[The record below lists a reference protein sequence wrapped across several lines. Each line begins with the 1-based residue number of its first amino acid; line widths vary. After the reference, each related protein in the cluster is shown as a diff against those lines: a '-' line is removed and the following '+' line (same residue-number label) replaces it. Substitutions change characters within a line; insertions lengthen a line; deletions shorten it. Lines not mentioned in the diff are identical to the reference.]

1 MIYNTS
7 IQEVNHTM
15 KKRFLRI
22 ISVVLC
28 FTLLFTGSMLGS
40 NAAQTQEES
49 SVGTAIEKGFYNTL
63 NVIVEELVKTICTIY
78 LDPNDW
84 EHIDNYD
91 SEEIGFLPGRD
102 TYRTEAAQD
111 AVWKLGYAK
120 KSIVPDDIDS
130 GKYNLGRDLLNK
142 YAKGV
147 YDDQCIRVSAID
159 DNSGEGI
166 IILGAVDSLGVTSTD
181 TRAMRKAILEY
192 CESKNIKVASINI
205 SATHAHS
212 ALDTQGVSTEFF
224 TKLLAAFWMNLLG
237 LDITIPGLET
247 AEAFKQHFV
256 DTSIEAIK
264 EAIDGMEEGNLYF
277 APIDMSEFFKDK
289 RGLISK
295 EDLPDT
301 ASFCFIPASGNAPT
315 YISDITCHAT
325 SFSAS
330 NELVGSDYIYYI
342 DKYIKETNGGN
353 FIMVPGAV
361 GQVSRDIDVD
371 TTGMT
376 EYEEKGADAKYL
388 GTELGKLIIAA
399 DYANELEPI
408 INVKH
413 RELFITPEN
422 SILTLACEIG
432 LVNNK
437 VYYTGTGFGREYC
450 MATEM
455 GYLEFG
461 NEVALALFPAE
472 LYPEVFWDDEITD
485 GTNWDG
491 TQWPYDSLA
500 TAVEGV
506 DTYAVSLTNDAIGY
520 VLTDNNFA
528 FMGHIIGEEIADETL
543 SVGKHTG
550 SYLVTEYLELIGSLK

>member
-1 MIYNTS
+1 
-7 IQEVNHTM
+7 M
-15 KKRFLRI
+15 KKRILRFVSI
-22 ISVVLC
+22 TMCVVM
-28 FTLLFTGSMLGS
+28 LFTGSMLGT
-40 NAAQTQEES
+40 NAAQPQEVNTQ
-49 SVGTAIEKGFYNTL
+49 AITDTVMKGLYNTL
-63 NVIVEELVKTICTIY
+63 NVVVEGLVKTICTIY

-84 EHIDNYD
+84 QHFDNYD
-91 SEEIGFLPGRD
+91 ADEIGFMPGRE
-102 TYRTEAAQD
+102 TYRTEAAEG

-120 KSIVPDDIDS
+120 KSIVPEDIDS

-142 YAKGV
+142 YAEGV
-147 YDDQCIRVSAID
+147 YDDQCIRVTVLD
-159 DNSGEGI
+159 DNSGEGAVV
-166 IILGAVDSLGVTSTD
+166 LAAVDALGVTSTD
-181 TRAMRKAILEY
+181 TRSIRKAILEY
-192 CESKNIKVASINI
+192 CKENDIKVASINI

-237 LDITIPGLET
+237 LDNMTIPGLET
-247 AEAFKQHFV
+247 AESFKQHFI
-256 DTSIEAIK
+256 DTSIDAIK
-264 EAIDGMEEGNLYF
+264 EALGNMEEGKLYF
-277 APIDMSEFFKDK
+277 TEIDMSEYFKDK

-295 EDLPDT
+295 EDLPET
-301 ASFCFIPASGNAPT
+301 ASFCFVPASGNAPT

-325 SFSAS
+325 SFSAG
-330 NELVGSDYIYYI
+330 NGLVGSDYIYYI
-342 DKYIKETNGGN
+342 DEYIKQTNGGN
-353 FIMVPGAV
+353 FIMIPGAV

-376 EYEEKGADAKYL
+376 EYEEKGAQARYL
-388 GTELGKLIIAA
+388 GTELGKMIIAA
-399 DYANELEPI
+399 DYATELEPI

-413 RELFITPEN
+413 RELFVTPEN

-437 VYYTGTGFGREYC
+437 IFYTGSGFGRTYC

-461 NEVALALFPAE
+461 NKIGLALFPGE
-472 LYPEVFWDDEITD
+472 LYPEVFWDDEIT
-485 GTNWDG
+485 GGANWDG
-491 TQWPYDSLA
+491 TEWQYDSLS

-506 DTYAVSLTNDAIGY
+506 KTYAVSLTNDAIGY

-528 FMGHIIGEEIADETL
+528 FMGHIIGEGIADETL

-550 SYLVTEYLELIGSLK
+550 SYLVTEYYALLESLK

>member
-1 MIYNTS
+1 
-7 IQEVNHTM
+7 M
-15 KKRFLRI
+15 KKKVLRI
-22 ISVVLC
+22 ISLALC
-28 FTLLFTGSMLGS
+28 FAIMFTGSTLGS
-40 NAAQTQEES
+40 GAAQPQEES
-49 SVGTAIEKGFYNTL
+49 AIGTTVMKGLYNTL
-63 NVIVEELVKTICTIY
+63 NVIVEGLVKTICSIH

-84 EHIDNYD
+84 EPIENYD
-91 SEEIGFLPGRD
+91 AKEIGFLPGRE
-102 TYRTEAAQD
+102 TYLTEPAQD

-130 GKYNLGRDLLNK
+130 GKYNIGRDLLNK

-147 YDDQCIRVSAID
+147 YDDQCIRVTAID

-166 IILGAVDSLGVTSTD
+166 VVLGAIDSLGVTSTD

-192 CESKNIKVASINI
+192 CESKGIKVASINI

-224 TKLLAAFWMNLLG
+224 KKFLAAFWINLFG
-237 LDITIPGLET
+237 LDVTIPGLET
-247 AEAFKQHFV
+247 AEAFKQHFI

-264 EAIDGMEEGNLYF
+264 EAINGMEEGKLYF
-277 APIDMSEFFKDK
+277 TPIDMSEFFKDK
-289 RGLISK
+289 RGLIAK

-342 DKYIKETNGGN
+342 DQYIKSANGGN
-353 FIMVPGAV
+353 FVMVPGAV
-361 GQVSRDIDVD
+361 GQISRDIDVD

-376 EYEEKGADAKYL
+376 EHEEMGADAKYL
-388 GTELGKLIIAA
+388 GTELGKLIVSA
-399 DYANELEPI
+399 DYSTELEPV

-437 VYYTGTGFGREYC
+437 IFYTGSGFSREYC

-461 NEVALALFPAE
+461 NKIALALFPAE
-472 LYPEVFWDDEITD
+472 LYPEVFWDDEITN

-491 TQWPYDSLA
+491 TEWPYDSLA
-500 TAVEGV
+500 TSVEGV
-506 DTYAVSLTNDAIGY
+506 DTYVVSLTNDAIGY

-550 SYLVTEYLELIGSLK
+550 SYLVTEYYTLLDSLK

>member
-1 MIYNTS
+1 
-7 IQEVNHTM
+7 M
-15 KKRFLRI
+15 KKRVIRFVSLVMC
-22 ISVVLC
+22 VVM
-28 FTLLFTGSMLGS
+28 LFTGSMLGT
-40 NAAQTQEES
+40 NAAQPQEE
-49 SVGTAIEKGFYNTL
+49 TAVADVVMKGLYNAL
-63 NVIVEELVKTICTIY
+63 NVVVEGLVKTICTIY

-84 EHIDNYD
+84 QHLDDYNAD
-91 SEEIGFLPGRD
+91 EIGFMPGRE
-102 TYRTEAAQD
+102 TYQTEAAEN

-120 KSIVPDDIDS
+120 KSIVPEDIDS

-142 YAKGV
+142 YAEGV
-147 YDDQCIRVSAID
+147 YDDQCIRVTVLD
-159 DNSGEGI
+159 DNSGEGAVV
-166 IILGAVDSLGVTSTD
+166 LAAVDALGVTSTD
-181 TRAMRKAILEY
+181 TRSIRKAILEY
-192 CESKNIKVASINI
+192 CEKNDIKVASINV

-237 LDITIPGLET
+237 LDNMTIPGLET
-247 AEAFKQHFV
+247 AEAFKQHFI
-256 DTSIEAIK
+256 DTSVEAIK
-264 EAIDGMEEGNLYF
+264 EALGNMEEGKLYF
-277 APIDMSEFFKDK
+277 TEIDMSEYFKDK
-289 RGLISK
+289 RELISK
-295 EDLPDT
+295 EDLPET
-301 ASFCFIPASGNAPT
+301 ASFCFVPASGNAPT

-330 NELVGSDYIYYI
+330 NGLVGSDYIYYI
-342 DKYIKETNGGN
+342 DEYIKQANGGN
-353 FIMVPGAV
+353 FIMIPGAV
-361 GQVSRDIDVD
+361 GQVSRDIEVD

-376 EYEEKGADAKYL
+376 EYEEKGADARYL
-388 GTELGKLIIAA
+388 GKHLGEMIVEA
-399 DYANELEPI
+399 DYATELEPI

-437 VYYTGTGFGREYC
+437 IFYTGSGFGRTYC

-461 NEVALALFPAE
+461 NEIGLALFPAE
-472 LYPEVFWDDEITD
+472 LYPEVFWDDEIT
-485 GTNWDG
+485 GGANWDG
-491 TQWPYDSLA
+491 TEWPYDSLA

-506 DTYAVSLTNDAIGY
+506 KTYAVSLTNDAIGY

-550 SYLVTEYLELIGSLK
+550 SYLVTEYYALLDSLK

>member
-1 MIYNTS
+1 
-7 IQEVNHTM
+7 M
-15 KKRFLRI
+15 KKRVIRFVSLVMC
-22 ISVVLC
+22 VVM
-28 FTLLFTGSMLGS
+28 LFTGSMLGT
-40 NAAQTQEES
+40 NAAQPQEE
-49 SVGTAIEKGFYNTL
+49 TAVADVVMKGLYNAL
-63 NVIVEELVKTICTIY
+63 NVVVEGLVKTICTIY

-84 EHIDNYD
+84 QHLDDYNAD
-91 SEEIGFLPGRD
+91 EIGFMPGRE
-102 TYRTEAAQD
+102 TYQTEAAEN

-120 KSIVPDDIDS
+120 KSIVPEDIDS

-142 YAKGV
+142 YAEGV
-147 YDDQCIRVSAID
+147 YDDQCIRVTVLD
-159 DNSGEGI
+159 DNSGEGAVV
-166 IILGAVDSLGVTSTD
+166 LAAVDALGVTSTD
-181 TRAMRKAILEY
+181 TRSIRKAILEY
-192 CESKNIKVASINI
+192 CEKNDIKVASINV

-237 LDITIPGLET
+237 LDNMTIPGLET
-247 AEAFKQHFV
+247 AEAFKQHFI
-256 DTSIEAIK
+256 DTSVEAIK
-264 EAIDGMEEGNLYF
+264 EALGNMEEGKLYF
-277 APIDMSEFFKDK
+277 TEIDMSEYFKDK
-289 RGLISK
+289 RELISK
-295 EDLPDT
+295 EDLPET
-301 ASFCFIPASGNAPT
+301 ASFCFVPASGNAPT

-330 NELVGSDYIYYI
+330 NGLVGSDYIYYI
-342 DKYIKETNGGN
+342 DEYIKQANGGN
-353 FIMVPGAV
+353 FIMIPGAV
-361 GQVSRDIDVD
+361 GQVSRDIEVD

-376 EYEEKGADAKYL
+376 EYEEKGADARYL
-388 GTELGKLIIAA
+388 GKHLGEMIVEA
-399 DYANELEPI
+399 DYATELEPI

-437 VYYTGTGFGREYC
+437 IFYTGSGFGRTYC

-461 NEVALALFPAE
+461 NEIGLALFPAE

-485 GTNWDG
+485 GANWDG
-491 TQWPYDSLA
+491 TEWPYDSLS

-506 DTYAVSLTNDAIGY
+506 KTYAVSLTNDAIGY

-550 SYLVTEYLELIGSLK
+550 SYLVTEYYALLDSLK